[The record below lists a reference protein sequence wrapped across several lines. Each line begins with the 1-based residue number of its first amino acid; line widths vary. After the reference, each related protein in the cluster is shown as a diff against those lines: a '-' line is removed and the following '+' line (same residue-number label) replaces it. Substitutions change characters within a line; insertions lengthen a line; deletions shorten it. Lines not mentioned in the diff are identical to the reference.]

1 MKPIPTL
8 TELQDRLY
16 KDIAKKLGISDNN
29 MKEVIG
35 AFSASIAGELKL
47 AYLYLQDIQKNVFP
61 DTADTAADGG
71 ELNHH
76 GQIQLNRQ
84 PKPATSGIYV
94 AEVTGITGSVLS
106 AGITFKSNA
115 ESNAPGNLYV
125 LDADYILTAETG
137 SIALRALNAG
147 PDYLLNV
154 GDTLTATEPLIGVN
168 EIATITEVTTPPV
181 AAESITLYR
190 QNIIDAIRLE
200 PQGGSKTD
208 YRLWAADAQGVERVF
223 PYVKN
228 GEAGTVQV
236 YVEATVTDST
246 DGNGTPP
253 QGILDEVEDVINFD
267 PDESLPVN
275 DRGRLPLGVVLEV
288 LPIVTKPVD
297 VDIISLQTVT
307 PSIESAVR
315 NNLTD
320 FLFSVRPFIA
330 GADLLAE
337 KNDVL
342 TAVKA
347 QAVVSDTVGN
357 ANTFIDF
364 KIYVDGV
371 EVNTYTFSGGNL
383 PYLRNVNYV

>member
-84 PKPATSGIYV
+84 PKPATSGLYV